1 MTRLIL
7 IGSRGAG
14 KTSVGRVLA
23 ARLARSF
30 IDLDDQAIALAGGGR
45 VRDFLARSGE
55 PAWRA
60 LEHRALLAAFESSGP
75 ATIVAL
81 GGGAVTVPAIREL
94 VESAR
99 RLRTARVAFLAA
111 PAETLVAR
119 LRADPGDRGS
129 LTGAGLLEELPSLLA
144 SREPFYRSLAD
155 RTVETA
161 GRDVAAVAAELAAWL
176 TASETLS

>member
-30 IDLDDQAIALAGGGR
+30 IDLDDQAIALVGGGR

-99 RLRTARVAFLAA
+99 RLRTARPEAVCR
-111 PAETLVAR
+111 R
-119 LRADPGDRGS
+119 LHDRRPMRKRHITTHHIQATANFS
-129 LTGAGLLEELPSLLA
+129 ESTG
-144 SREPFYRSLAD
+144 EPK
-155 RTVETA
+155 
-161 GRDVAAVAAELAAWL
+161 
-176 TASETLS
+176 